1 MAEANKTEKTANAIL
16 LEAGTQIA
24 KFSFN
29 TTKDIFL
36 LYKKA
41 GKLAFKESKKLL
53 SETVR
58 LALDNQKNVVN
69 TSNKAFKETV
79 EVIREKRNAEKNEAI
94 KNRQTADAE
103 PTIDEV
109 LEA

>member
-1 MAEANKTEKTANAIL
+1 MAEANKTEKTANTIL
-16 LEAGTQIA
+16 IEAGTQIA

-29 TTKDIFL
+29 TTKNIFS
-36 LYKKA
+36 LYQKA

-58 LALDNQKNVVN
+58 LALDNQKNVVK

-79 EVIREKRNAEKNEAI
+79 EVIREKRNVEKNEAI

-103 PTIDEV
+103 PTIDDV
-109 LEA
+109 LTA